1 MKIRTLFILLV
12 IFVFL
17 ASLAVLVT
25 REPSQ
30 PSAAGP
36 QPGDE
41 LLPDLDVNRI
51 ESARFEGPQGTTEIR
66 RVNGTWVVSSLF
78 DYPADFDRVA
88 EQLRAFDD
96 LKVGQVV
103 RGGLDTP
110 DEFGFSGTNRTRIL
124 LATSDKAEEPAE
136 LLVGALRLTSQSS
149 RFPNYPDG
157 TYVRVGDGPIVLV
170 KETLHRLPHSN
181 DDWVQKNLFSIE
193 PGALSEI
200 TLVTTQE
207 TFTVLVTEPG
217 KYTMEGLKKDEEVN
231 SDVMGRLTSVL
242 QSTFFNTVADPDGN
256 EAEQGFA
263 NASQCSAKTKD
274 GLVYSLFIG
283 NPVAGTSDRYVRI
296 KVDGGEGDEAV
307 SKAKELN
314 SLFDKWTYTLGSYS
328 GETLTLGKSQFVRK
342 IPEKNSEANADAP
355 VDR

>member
-25 REPSQ
+25 REPAQ

-36 QPGDE
+36 QPGDK
-41 LLPDLDVNRI
+41 LLPGLDVNRI
-51 ESARFEGPQGTTEIR
+51 VTARFEGPQGTTEIR

-88 EQLRAFDD
+88 EQLRTLDD
-96 LKVGQVV
+96 LKVGQAV
-103 RGGLDTP
+103 RGGLEAP
-110 DEFGFSGTNRTRIL
+110 DEFGFSSTNTTRIL
-124 LATSDKAEEPAE
+124 LGSSDQAEEPAE
-136 LLVGALRLTSQSS
+136 LLVGAMRMTSQSS

-170 KETLHRLPHSN
+170 KETLRRLPRSN
-181 DDWVQKNLFSIE
+181 DDWVQKNLFSI
-193 PGALSEI
+193 GADALSEI

-207 TFTVLVTEPG
+207 TFTVQVTGPG
-217 KYTMEGLKKDEEVN
+217 KYTMDGLKKDEEVN
-231 SDVMGRLTSVL
+231 GDVMGRLTSVL
-242 QSTFFNTVADPDGN
+242 QSPFFNTVADPDGSDV
-256 EAEQGFA
+256 EQGFA
-263 NASQCSAKTKD
+263 SASQCSVKTKD
-274 GLVYSLFIG
+274 GLVCSLFIG
-283 NPVAGTSDRYVRI
+283 SPVAGTSDRYVRI
-296 KVDGGEGDEAV
+296 KVDGGEGEEAV

-314 SLFDKWTYTLGSYS
+314 SRFEKWTYTLGSYS
-328 GETLTLGKSQFVRK
+328 WETLTLGKSQFVRK
-342 IPEKNSEANADAP
+342 IPEKLEVNADAP